1 MMIFV
6 ETLVRGHIY
15 DLSQ

>member
-6 ETLVRGHIY
+6 ETYVLGIFY
-15 DLSQ
+15 YGY